1 MNNKVP
7 VINDTPSTPK
17 PSETGGI
24 GEGRVVEN
32 YKKLL
37 GGFKPIKELVLI
49 AQVTLIILR

>member
-17 PSETGGI
+17 PSESGGI

-37 GGFKPIKELVLI
+37 GGLNQLKS
-49 AQVTLIILR
+49 